1 LSEIEHRE
9 GRGLALAADR
19 GLEPTPL
26 RHYVEVLRR
35 HKWTFALIALVVP
48 VAAVVLS
55 LRGEPLY
62 AAHAQ
67 VLLSEQNLGGE
78 LTGGQSPP
86 ADDPDRVAA
95 TQARVARTP
104 ELARRVLRATG
115 LESMTVGELLHASNV
130 APIPA
135 TDILDFSVVDS
146 TPSVAE
152 RLATTYAQQFARYSR
167 ELETAA
173 IDRAYNDVVAEMSR
187 VAKQNGRDSTL
198 YLRLSQDARAL
209 RTMAA
214 LRASKAQLLRRAEGT
229 EQIEPRP
236 ARTAAFG
243 LFAGLLLAVA
253 LVALLEALDTRV
265 RSESEVADAL
275 KIPLLGRLPEVSRRF
290 RHGGLVMLDEPE
302 GKNAE
307 SFRIVRSNL
316 EYVNAVRRA
325 QTIMFTSSVRG
336 EDKSSTTANLA
347 LTFARLGRRVILVDL
362 DFREASVHRLFG
374 LDTTIG
380 VSDVVLRNVA
390 LEHAIVRIQVAP
402 RGEARASRWTPS
414 TSREAEL
421 AIASDGLDGHAA
433 LDVLPAGAAP
443 ADPGEF
449 VGMSGIADV
458 LQSLRERADIVLV
471 DAPPLLEVSDP
482 MTVMRQVDALVITT
496 RLGVVRR
503 PMLKELRRM
512 LETSS
517 VSALGFIVTGE
528 RTAEDYRRDY
538 HGQGASVTRRRPR
551 VSLVGRALRRGSP
564 RSGRHLRHDTGE
576 QSRAAE

>member
-1 LSEIEHRE
+1 LSEIERKE
-9 GRGLALAADR
+9 TQVLAPAADR
-19 GLEPTPL
+19 GLEPTPV

-35 HKWTFALIALVVP
+35 NKWTFALIALVVP
-48 VAAVVLS
+48 VVAVVLS

-62 AAHAQ
+62 EARAQ
-67 VLLSEQNLGGE
+67 VLLSEQNIGGE
-78 LTGGQSPP
+78 LTGGQSPA

-115 LESMTVGELLHASNV
+115 LESITVDEFLHASNV
-130 APIPA
+130 APVPK

-146 TPSVAE
+146 MPSMAA
-152 RLATTYAQQFARYSR
+152 RLATAYAQHFAAYSR
-167 ELETAA
+167 ELETAS

-187 VAKQNGRDSTL
+187 VARQNGRDSTL

-229 EQIEPRP
+229 QQIEPRP

-243 LFAGLLLAVA
+243 LVAGLLLAVA

-275 KIPLLGRLPEVSRRF
+275 KIPLLGRLPRASKRF
-290 RHGGLVMLDEPE
+290 RHSGLVMLDEPE

-316 EYVNAVRRA
+316 EYVNAVRGA

-362 DFREASVHRLFG
+362 DFRQPSVHRLFG

-380 VSDVVLRNVA
+380 VSDVVLRNAA
-390 LEHAIVRIQVAP
+390 LEHTIVNVQVAP
-402 RGEARASRWTPS
+402 RGGDRASRWTP
-414 TSREAEL
+414 
-421 AIASDGLDGHAA
+421 ASDGLHGSAA

-449 VGMSGIADV
+449 VAMNGVADV

-471 DAPPLLEVSDP
+471 DVPPLLEVSDP
-482 MTVMRQVDALVITT
+482 MTLMRQVDAFVITT
-496 RLGVVRR
+496 RLAVVRR

-538 HGQGASVTRRRPR
+538 YGNGAQVSRRRQH
-551 VSLVGRALRRGSP
+551 VGLISHALSRL
-564 RSGRHLRHDTGE
+564 RSGQRLRDGRGRH
-576 QSRAAE
+576 SRTAE

>member
-1 LSEIEHRE
+1 LSEIERRE
-9 GRGLALAADR
+9 AQVLALAADR

-35 HKWTFALIALVVP
+35 NKWTFALIALVVP
-48 VAAVVLS
+48 VVAVVLS

-62 AAHAQ
+62 EARAQ

-78 LTGGQSPP
+78 LTGGPSPS

-104 ELARRVLRATG
+104 DLARRVLRASG
-115 LESMTVGELLHASNV
+115 IESITIGELLHASDV
-130 APIPA
+130 AQIPA
-135 TDILDFSVVDS
+135 TDILEFSVSDS

-152 RLATTYAQQFARYSR
+152 RLATAYAQQFARYSR

-187 VAKQNGRDSTL
+187 VARQNGRDSTL
-198 YLRLSQDARAL
+198 YLRLSQDAREL

-243 LFAGLLLAVA
+243 LVAGLLLAVA

-275 KIPLLGRLPEVSRRF
+275 KIPLLGRLPEPSKRF
-290 RHGGLVMLDEPE
+290 RHTGLVMLDEPE

-316 EYVNAVRRA
+316 EYVNAVRGA

-362 DFREASVHRLFG
+362 DFRQASVHRLFG

-390 LEHAIVRIQVAP
+390 LEHAIVNVQVAP
-402 RGEARASRWTPS
+402 RHGARASRW
-414 TSREAEL
+414 SREAEF
-421 AIASDGLDGHAA
+421 AIASDGLDGGAA
-433 LDVLPAGAAP
+433 VDVLPAGAAP

-458 LQSLRERADIVLV
+458 LQSLRERADLVLV

-482 MTVMRQVDALVITT
+482 MTLMRQVDALVITT

-512 LETSS
+512 LETSP

-538 HGQGASVTRRRPR
+538 RSRDASVTRRRPR
-551 VSLVGRALRRGSP
+551 ISSVGRALRRSRL
-564 RSGRHLRHDTGE
+564 RSGRHLRHNTGE
-576 QSRAAE
+576 RSRAAE